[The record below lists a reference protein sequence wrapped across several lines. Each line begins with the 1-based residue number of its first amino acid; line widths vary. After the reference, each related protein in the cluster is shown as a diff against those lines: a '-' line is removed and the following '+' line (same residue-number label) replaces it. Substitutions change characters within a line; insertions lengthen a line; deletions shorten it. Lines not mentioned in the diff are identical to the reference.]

1 MYYFSLSLKKLSIT
15 LLFLVSALSSL
26 SINATTEETGVAE
39 ALSKVSGVYVAIA
52 YPKDPYIISVHV
64 NGDTIGVIDISDSL
78 DFLLMTHYVSQ
89 EEYQQNIKLS
99 IAERTF
105 IGKLNTTYASP
116 TFMSTVLKPLLP
128 ENLER
133 VKNSPCSW
141 GWKFSCFMDFSFSI
155 NQTTNKT
162 SASFSEDTGIAY
174 FTYQFIKVF

>member
-1 MYYFSLSLKKLSIT
+1 MFYLRKLKTIWLLSVALNLFSTTAFSLEAGIS
-15 LLFLVSALSSL
+15 
-26 SINATTEETGVAE
+26 E
-39 ALSKVSGVYVAIA
+39 ALSKVSGVYVAID

-99 IAERTF
+99 IAGRTF

-155 NQTTNKT
+155 NQATNEI
-162 SASFSEDTGIAY
+162 SAFFSEDRGLLSVTLN
-174 FTYQFIKVF
+174 FTKIF